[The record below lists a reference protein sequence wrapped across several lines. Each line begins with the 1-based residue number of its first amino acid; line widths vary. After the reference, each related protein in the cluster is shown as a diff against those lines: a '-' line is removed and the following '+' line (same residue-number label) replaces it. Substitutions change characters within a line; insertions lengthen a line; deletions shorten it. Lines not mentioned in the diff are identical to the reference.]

1 MAATKKTTRDRN
13 AMKRPE
19 PANITV
25 EGTMHRLALACS
37 SGMMLAAAFPPSPL
51 YSLAYVA
58 LIPFLLLLETVQ
70 GTWKLLRMSY
80 LTFLIFHVATL
91 YWIGGFVNGKDIW
104 LMIAGAAVVL
114 IHPLFYWPI
123 VLLYVWVRKRLGLP
137 AGLVFFIFAWIT
149 YEFSHSLSE
158 FSFPWITLGNSQ
170 AYDLPRIQ
178 IAEFTSVYGLS
189 FLVLTFNVIGFVL
202 VTKLATRG
210 WSFRSRSAMV
220 SVTILFVLYFG
231 PWIFGE
237 TRMRQVANDSSADTV
252 HVGVVQP
259 NVDPFD
265 KWKNRAEQMPVL
277 LAYTEKLASEK
288 TDLVVWPETAI
299 PLFILQPQYVNYLS
313 SFRSI
318 LDSLRISVLTG
329 LPSIVYYDSLGAPIT
344 AQKSMISGKYYE
356 EFNSTT
362 TFVRGHIDNPVYR
375 KIILVPFAERIPYA
389 ETFRFLI
396 EPLKWNVGIGMWG
409 IGKDT
414 VVFSVPLRS
423 GHSVRF
429 SSVICYESVYPD
441 FVRQFVTRGAQFL
454 VIITNDSWW
463 GNTSGAYQHV
473 SYASLRAVE
482 NRRWI
487 IRSANGGISGLI
499 DPIGRIHN
507 ETKLYAAATIHGTVV
522 ARNAMTFYSKHGDI
536 FALFCV
542 ACTAVFLLIALL
554 PQRKTDELP

>member
-1 MAATKKTTRDRN
+1 MKTSET
-13 AMKRPE
+13 E
-19 PANITV
+19 VIQV
-25 EGTMHRLALACS
+25 ESARHRLTLACA
-37 SGMMLAAAFPPSPL
+37 SGLMLAAAFPPSPF

-70 GTWKLLRMSY
+70 GTWKILRLSY
-80 LTFLIFHVATL
+80 LTFLIFHLATL
-91 YWIGGFVNGKDIW
+91 YWIGGFVSGKDIW

-123 VLLYVWVRKRLGLP
+123 VLLFTWVRRRLGLIP
-137 AGLVFFIFAWIT
+137 GLALFVVAWIS

-170 AYDLPRIQ
+170 AYDLRRIQ

-189 FLVLTFNVIGFVL
+189 FLILTFNVLGFVL

-210 WSFRSRSAMV
+210 WSLRSRSTLLSA
-220 SVTILFVLYFG
+220 TILLVLYFG
-231 PWIFGE
+231 PWFYGE
-237 TRMRQVANDSSADTV
+237 MRMRQVTNDRGNDTI

-265 KWKNRAEQMPVL
+265 KWSYQSAQLPVL
-277 LAYTEKLASEK
+277 LAYTEKLAREK

-299 PLFILQPQYVNYLS
+299 PFFILQPQSANYLAA
-313 SFRSI
+313 FRSV
-318 LDSLRISVLTG
+318 LDSLHVSILTG
-329 LPSIVYYDSLGAPIT
+329 LPTLVYYDSLSAPVT
-344 AQKSMISGKYYE
+344 AQKSPVSGLTYE

-362 TFVRGHIDNPVYR
+362 TFVPEQRFNLVYR

-414 VVFSVPLRS
+414 VVFSVPLS
-423 GHSVRF
+423 NGHSARF
-429 SSVICYESVYPD
+429 SSVICYESVYPNY
-441 FVRQFVTRGAQFL
+441 VRQFVKRGAQFL

-463 GNTSGAYQHV
+463 GNTSGAYQHA

-487 IRSANGGISGLI
+487 VRSANGGISCLV
-499 DPIGRIHN
+499 DPAGRIHD
-507 ETKLYAAATIHGTVV
+507 ETRLYHAATIRGTVESRDDLTYY
-522 ARNAMTFYSKHGDI
+522 ARHGDI
-536 FALFCV
+536 FALLCV
-542 ACTAVFLLIALL
+542 AGTAIILLGAFVLNEK
-554 PQRKTDELP
+554 R